1 MKNYWDKQLF
11 YQFYKEFSLKT
22 EGNMGPQVYEPST
35 FSLQPYVASVLA
47 SFSCSIHSDCKH
59 SMGVI
64 WLSFCTTP
72 LAKQSEPISSS
83 LHEVLTQQYHHIGFP
98 GCWQWATPS
107 TSQKSRNYES
117 NNNNNNIQLGTHK
130 QCKATEKQTSSD
142 LCSFYSWLLS
152 CIAHKWQLRQRHLR
166 SEHEHSGAAVC
177 NVHTTLAEG
186 KALIPAYNLFFTSVV
201 SVESFALCY

>member
-1 MKNYWDKQLF
+1 MNEGIRIHAMRKKSLVPLMYLFPFSDFKWRTTETNSFF

-98 GCWQWATPS
+98 GCWQWATPG
-107 TSQKSRNYES
+107 TSQKSRNYGS
-117 NNNNNNIQLGTHK
+117 NNNNNNT
-130 QCKATEKQTSSD
+130 T
-142 LCSFYSWLLS
+142 
-152 CIAHKWQLRQRHLR
+152 RH
-166 SEHEHSGAAVC
+166 
-177 NVHTTLAEG
+177 
-186 KALIPAYNLFFTSVV
+186 P
-201 SVESFALCY
+201 